1 MKIGSKITAI
11 VLVLVAL
18 ALVNYLAAR
27 LPLRVDATAGGIYT
41 LSPGTKALLAKIET
55 PVTIDFYFSRDVSG
69 LPTSYKNYASRVQE
83 LLRQY
88 VRASSGKI
96 TLNVITPQPD
106 TPEEERAA
114 AAGLQA
120 QTISTTGETI
130 YFGIVA
136 IQADQEKNIPAL
148 TPQRE
153 AFLEYDISQ
162 LVHGVQ
168 VLDRPRLGLIT
179 SLPLAGRQPDMQMM
193 MMQRQRMPAPQ
204 FVYTEWSRSCEII
217 PIEAAAQEL
226 PADLA
231 ALAIIHPQGV
241 TEKLEYAIDQF
252 VLSGRPVLVA
262 VDPSSIHSRL
272 SAGQQAMMM
281 GMPPQNISSDLPRLL
296 KAWGVAYNPASVVG
310 DFKLATLVGTGP
322 NSPPERYPGWL
333 SLDAA
338 GLSRDAQATAQL
350 NSLWLVEPGSLT
362 FDSAADGA
370 GITAATLI
378 ETTDQ
383 AGEISAASLM
393 MPDPAAFSRQLVP
406 TGKKILALQL
416 TGKFKTAFPDGAP
429 KDAADAADGGK
440 TSAEKT
446 APENK
451 PDTAG
456 TKSAD
461 ATNLADATPATPA
474 APALKEGASTVIVIA
489 DTDWLLDDFSIRRFN
504 FLGSEAVQPSNDNI
518 ALANNL
524 ADTITGST
532 DLVTLRG
539 KADAERPFTVVRD
552 MQAAAQQKYQ
562 AKLTELEA
570 RLTEVQTKLSE
581 LAGKTAE
588 GNRLVATPEMQKTI
602 EDFQKQEIEMRRER
616 REIRRSL
623 REDID
628 ALEYKL
634 AALNLFSMPAVILLG
649 AFLFHRS
656 RRR

>member
-1 MKIGSKITAI
+1 MKTGSKITAI
-11 VLVLVAL
+11 LLVLVAL

-55 PVTIDFYFSRDVSG
+55 PVTLDFYFSRDVSG

-96 TLNVITPQPD
+96 TLNIITPQPD

-120 QTISTTGETI
+120 QTLSATGETL

-162 LVHGVQ
+162 LLHGVQ
-168 VLDRPRLGLIT
+168 VLDKPRLGLIT
-179 SLPLAGRQPDMQMM
+179 SLPLAGQQPDMRMM
-193 MMQRQRMPAPQ
+193 MMQQRQRMPAPQ
-204 FVYTEWSRSCEII
+204 VVHTEWSRSCEIV
-217 PIEAAAQEL
+217 PIEPSATEL
-226 PADLA
+226 PANLA
-231 ALAIIHPQGV
+231 ALAIIHPQDLS
-241 TEKLEYAIDQF
+241 ENLEYAIDQF
-252 VLSGRPVLVA
+252 ALSGHPVLVA
-262 VDPSSIHSRL
+262 LDPSSIHSRL
-272 SAGQQAMMM
+272 SGSQQAMMM
-281 GMPPQNISSDLPRLL
+281 GMPPQNLSSDLPRLL
-296 KAWGVAYNPASVVG
+296 KTWGVAYNPASVVG

-338 GLSRDAQATAQL
+338 NLNPAARPTAQL
-350 NSLWLVEPGSLT
+350 NSIWLVEPGSLSL
-362 FDSAADGA
+362 DPAAAAA
-370 GITAATLI
+370 GITATTLI

-383 AGEISAASLM
+383 AGEISANTLM

-429 KDAADAADGGK
+429 KTPDTDATTTADAA
-440 TSAEKT
+440 TT
-446 APENK
+446 
-451 PDTAG
+451 T
-456 TKSAD
+456 D
-461 ATNLADATPATPA
+461 AAKDTPATPNA
-474 APALKEGASTVIVIA
+474 SPAPLKEGDATIIIVA

-504 FLGSEAVQPSNDNI
+504 FLGSEAVQPSNDNLS
-518 ALANNL
+518 LANNL
-524 ADTITGST
+524 ADIITGST

-539 KADAERPFTVVRD
+539 KANTERPFTVVRD
-552 MQAAAQQKYQ
+552 MQAEAQKKYQ
-562 AKLTELEA
+562 AKLGELET
-570 RLTEVQTKLSE
+570 RLAEVQAKLGE
-581 LAGKTAE
+581 LMGKTTE

-602 EDFQKQEIEMRRER
+602 EDFQKQELEMRRER

-634 AALNLFSMPAVILLG
+634 AALNLLSMPAIILL
-649 AFLFHRS
+649 AALLFHRS
-656 RRR
+656 RRK

>member
-1 MKIGSKITAI
+1 MKTGSKITAI

-18 ALVNYLAAR
+18 VLVNYLAAR

-41 LSPGTKALLAKIET
+41 LSPGTKALLARLET
-55 PVTIDFYFSRDVSG
+55 PVTINFYFSRDVSG
-69 LPTSYKNYASRVQE
+69 LPTSYKNYAARVQE

-162 LVHGVQ
+162 LIHGVQ

-193 MMQRQRMPAPQ
+193 MMQRQRPPAPQ
-204 FVYTEWSRSCEII
+204 FVYTEWSRSCEIV
-217 PIEAAAQEL
+217 PIEPTAQEL

-252 VLSGRPVLVA
+252 VLSGRPLLVA
-262 VDPSSIHSRL
+262 VDPSSDASRR
-272 SAGQQAMMM
+272 AGGQQAMMM
-281 GMPPQNISSDLPRLL
+281 GMPPQNLSSDLPRLL
-296 KAWGVAYNPASVVG
+296 KAWGVTYNPGQVVG
-310 DFKLATLVGTGP
+310 DLKLATPINTGR
-322 NSPPERYPGWL
+322 SIERYPIWL
-333 SLDAA
+333 SLAA
-338 GLSRDAQATAQL
+338 ENLNRDAQPTAQL
-350 NSLWLVEPGSLT
+350 NTLLLVES
-362 FDSAADGA
+362 GA
-370 GITAATLI
+370 LAVDTAQTGLAATPLI
-378 ETTDQ
+378 ETSDQ
-383 AGEISAASLM
+383 AGDLSADSLM
-393 MPDPAAFSRQLVP
+393 MPDPASIARQITP
-406 TGKKILALQL
+406 AGKKLLALQL

-429 KDAADAADGGK
+429 KDADDTTDDGPTAAGDAA
-440 TSAEKT
+440 SAAAAKI
-446 APENK
+446 ENQ
-451 PDTAG
+451 
-456 TKSAD
+456 KSKIE
-461 ATNLADATPATPA
+461 N
-474 APALKEGASTVIVIA
+474 LKEGASTVIVVA
-489 DTDWLLDDFSIRRFN
+489 DTDWLLDDFGIRRFN
-504 FLGSEAVQPSNDNI
+504 FLGSEAVEPLNDNLSF
-518 ALANNL
+518 AGNL
-524 ADTITGST
+524 ADIITGST

-539 KADAERPFTVVRD
+539 KASAERAFTVVRD
-552 MQAAAQQKYQ
+552 MQAEAQQKYQ
-562 AKLTELEA
+562 AKLGELET
-570 RLTEVQTKLSE
+570 RLTEVQTKLGE
-581 LAGKTAE
+581 LMGKTTE

-634 AALNLFSMPAVILLG
+634 AAINLFSMPAVILLG

>member
-1 MKIGSKITAI
+1 MKTGSKITAI

-18 ALVNYLAAR
+18 VLVNYLAAR

-55 PVTIDFYFSRDVSG
+55 PVTIDFYFSRDISG

-162 LVHGVQ
+162 LIHGVQ

-179 SLPLAGRQPDMQMM
+179 SLPLAGQQPDMQMM
-193 MMQRQRMPAPQ
+193 MMQRQRPPAPQ
-204 FVYTEWSRSCEII
+204 FVYTEWSRSCEIV
-217 PIEAAAQEL
+217 PIEPTAQEL

-262 VDPSSIHSRL
+262 VDPSSDASRR
-272 SAGQQAMMM
+272 AGGQQAMMM
-281 GMPPQNISSDLPRLL
+281 GMPPQNLSSDLPRLL
-296 KAWGVAYNPASVVG
+296 KAWGVTYNPGEVVG
-310 DFKLATLVGTGP
+310 DLKLATPINTGR
-322 NSPPERYPGWL
+322 SVERYPIWL
-333 SLDAA
+333 SLAA
-338 GLSRDAQATAQL
+338 ENLNRDAQPTAQL
-350 NSLWLVEPGSLT
+350 NTLLFVEPGALAVDT
-362 FDSAADGA
+362 AQTGL
-370 GITAATLI
+370 AATPLI
-378 ETTDQ
+378 ETSDQ
-383 AGEISAASLM
+383 AGNLSADSLM
-393 MPDPAAFSRQLVP
+393 MPDPASIARQITP
-406 TGKKILALQL
+406 AGKKLLALQL

-429 KDAADAADGGK
+429 KAA
-440 TSAEKT
+440 SAENDGDKP
-446 APENK
+446 AEENK
-451 PDTAG
+451 PAG
-456 TKSAD
+456 DEAKPGD
-461 ATNLADATPATPA
+461 AAKPA

-489 DTDWLLDDFSIRRFN
+489 DTDWLLDDFGIRRFN
-504 FLGSEAVQPSNDNI
+504 FLGSEAVEPLNDNLSF
-518 ALANNL
+518 ASNL
-524 ADTITGST
+524 ADIITGST

-539 KADAERPFTVVRD
+539 KANTERPFTVVRD
-552 MQAAAQQKYQ
+552 MQADAQQKYQ
-562 AKLTELEA
+562 AKLGELET
-570 RLTEVQTKLSE
+570 RLTEVQTKLGE
-581 LAGKTAE
+581 LMGKTSE

-634 AALNLFSMPAVILLG
+634 AALNLFSMPAIILLG

>member
-1 MKIGSKITAI
+1 MKTGSKITAI
-11 VLVLVAL
+11 VLVLAAL
-18 ALVNYLAAR
+18 VLVNYLASR

-106 TPEEERAA
+106 SPEEERAA

-120 QTISTTGETI
+120 QTISATGETI

-162 LVHGVQ
+162 LIHGVQ
-168 VLDRPRLGLIT
+168 VLDKPKLGLIT
-179 SLPLAGRQPDMQMM
+179 SLPLAGQQPDMRMM

-204 FVYTEWSRSCEII
+204 TVYTEWGRTCEIV
-217 PIEAAAQEL
+217 PIEPTAQEL

-241 TEKLEYAIDQF
+241 TEQLEYAIDQF

-262 VDPSSIHSRL
+262 VDPSSDSSRR
-272 SAGQQAMMM
+272 AGGQQAMMM

-296 KAWGVAYNPASVVG
+296 KAWGVTYDSGEVVG
-310 DFKLATLVGTGP
+310 DLKLATTINTGR
-322 NSPPERYPGWL
+322 SVERYPIWL
-333 SLDAA
+333 SLASEN
-338 GLSRDAQATAQL
+338 LNHDAQPTSQL
-350 NSLWLVEPGSLT
+350 NSLLLVEPGALAVDT
-362 FDSAADGA
+362 AQTGL
-370 GITAATLI
+370 AATPLV
-378 ETTDQ
+378 ETSDQ
-383 AGEISAASLM
+383 AGNLSADSLM
-393 MPDPAAFSRQLVP
+393 MADPATLARQITPAGRKL
-406 TGKKILALQL
+406 LAVQL

-429 KDAADAADGGK
+429 KAAAAENNGDK
-440 TSAEKT
+440 AAT
-446 APENK
+446 ENK
-451 PDTAG
+451 PA
-456 TKSAD
+456 
-461 ATNLADATPATPA
+461 A
-474 APALKEGASTVIVIA
+474 APALKEGASTVVVIA
-489 DTDWLLDDFSIRRFN
+489 DSDWMLDDFSIRRFN
-504 FLGSEAVQPSNDNI
+504 FLGSEAVEPLNDN
-518 ALANNL
+518 LAFASNL
-524 ADTITGST
+524 ADIITGST
-532 DLVTLRG
+532 DLVALRG
-539 KADAERPFTVVRD
+539 KANTERPFTVVRD
-552 MQAAAQQKYQ
+552 MQAEAQKKYQ
-562 AKLTELEA
+562 AKLGELET
-570 RLTEVQTKLSE
+570 RLTEVQTKLGE
-581 LAGKTAE
+581 LVGKSGE
-588 GNRLVATPEMQKTI
+588 GSRIVATPEMQKTI

-634 AALNLFSMPAVILLG
+634 AALNLFSMPVVILLG

-656 RRR
+656 RKR

>member
-1 MKIGSKITAI
+1 MKTGSKITAI
-11 VLVLVAL
+11 LLVLVAL

-55 PVTIDFYFSRDVSG
+55 PVTLDFYFSRDVSG

-96 TLNVITPQPD
+96 TLNIITPQPD

-120 QTISTTGETI
+120 QTLSATGETL

-162 LVHGVQ
+162 LLHGVQ
-168 VLDRPRLGLIT
+168 VLDKPRLGLIT
-179 SLPLAGRQPDMQMM
+179 SLPLAGQQPDMRMM
-193 MMQRQRMPAPQ
+193 MMQQRQRMPAPQ
-204 FVYTEWSRSCEII
+204 VVHTEWSRSCEIV
-217 PIEAAAQEL
+217 PIEPSATEL
-226 PADLA
+226 PANLA
-231 ALAIIHPQGV
+231 ALAIIHPQDLS
-241 TEKLEYAIDQF
+241 ENLEYAIDQF
-252 VLSGRPVLVA
+252 ALSGHPVLVA
-262 VDPSSIHSRL
+262 LDPSSIHSRL
-272 SAGQQAMMM
+272 SGSQQAMMM
-281 GMPPQNISSDLPRLL
+281 GMPPQNLSSDLPRLL
-296 KAWGVAYNPASVVG
+296 KTWGVAYNPASVVG

-338 GLSRDAQATAQL
+338 NLNPAARPTAQL
-350 NSLWLVEPGSLT
+350 NSIWLVEPGSLSL
-362 FDSAADGA
+362 DPAAAAA
-370 GITAATLI
+370 GITATTLI

-383 AGEISAASLM
+383 AGEISANTLM

-429 KDAADAADGGK
+429 KTPDDATTTTTADADAAK
-440 TSAEKT
+440 
-446 APENK
+446 
-451 PDTAG
+451 
-456 TKSAD
+456 
-461 ATNLADATPATPA
+461 ATPATPNA
-474 APALKEGASTVIVIA
+474 SPAPLKEGDATIIIVA

-504 FLGSEAVQPSNDNI
+504 FLGSEAVQPSNDNLS
-518 ALANNL
+518 LANNL
-524 ADTITGST
+524 ADIITGST

-539 KADAERPFTVVRD
+539 KANTERPFTVVRD
-552 MQAAAQQKYQ
+552 MQAEAQKKYQ
-562 AKLTELEA
+562 AKLGELET
-570 RLTEVQTKLSE
+570 RLAEVQAKLGE
-581 LAGKTAE
+581 LMGKTTE

-602 EDFQKQEIEMRRER
+602 EDFQKQELEMRRER

-634 AALNLFSMPAVILLG
+634 AALNLLSMPAIILL
-649 AFLFHRS
+649 AALLFHRS
-656 RRR
+656 RRK